1 MKVQN
6 FFDNVSDFF
15 DNMTDASKVISMRKD
30 LLKKFLRQDIKAGV
44 DLGCGT
50 GSDSIS
56 LGLNGIR
63 VTGFDIS
70 KKMIERAKINAKK
83 FNLDLKFYRYSIEKI
98 PAKFN
103 SEFDVAVSLGNSL
116 ALVEKSKIKKSI
128 EKIFKILK
136 NDGILILQILNYTAI
151 KKADSRIVNI
161 TQNPPNVY
169 VRFYDL
175 FTMPLNFNIL
185 RFNRDNTKDYEL
197 LTTKLYPYDKDYMT
211 TILKKTGFKNIKVY
225 SSLNKD
231 KFDKNK
237 SKDLIIVAS
246 KKIKK

>member
-1 MKVQN
+1 MKTKI

-15 DNMTDASKVISMRKD
+15 DNMTDASKVISMRKE
-30 LLKKFLRQDIKAGV
+30 LLKKFLTPKIKTAV

-56 LGLNGIR
+56 LGLNDLD

-70 KKMIERAKINAKK
+70 GKMIEKAKINSKK
-83 FNLDLKFYRYSIEKI
+83 YNLDLRFFKHSLDKI
-98 PAKFN
+98 PSKFN
-103 SEFDVAVSLGNSL
+103 DKFDFAISLGNSL
-116 ALVEKSKIKKSI
+116 ALVEENKIKKSA
-128 EKIFKILK
+128 ERIFKIL
-136 NDGILILQILNYTAI
+136 NHNGIFVMQILNYTAI

-169 VRFYDL
+169 VRFYDF

-185 RFNRDNTKDYEL
+185 RFNRDNPKDFEL
-197 LTTKLYPYDKDYMT
+197 LTTKLFPYEKDYLFA
-211 TILKKTGFKNIKVY
+211 ILKNKGFKNIKAY

-231 KFDKNK
+231 KFDRHK
-237 SKDLIIVAS
+237 SKDLIIVAY
-246 KKIKK
+246 KN

>member
-15 DNMTDASKVISMRKD
+15 DNMTDASKVISMRKN
-30 LLKKFLRQDIKAGV
+30 LLKKFLRQDIKTGV

-70 KKMIERAKINAKK
+70 KKMIERAKTNGKK

-98 PAKFN
+98 PVKYN
-103 SEFDVAVSLGNSL
+103 SVFDVAVSLGNSL

-161 TQNPPNVY
+161 TQNPPKVY

-175 FTMPLNFNIL
+175 FTMPINFNIL
-185 RFNRDNTKDYEL
+185 RFDRDNTQDYEL